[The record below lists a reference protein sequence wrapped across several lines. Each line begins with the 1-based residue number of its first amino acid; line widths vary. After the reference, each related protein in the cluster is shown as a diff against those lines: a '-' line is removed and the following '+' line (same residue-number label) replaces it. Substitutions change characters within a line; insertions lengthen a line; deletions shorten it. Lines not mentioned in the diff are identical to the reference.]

1 MNEKSV
7 PLPHK
12 SSKSSQ
18 GVYEAAN
25 QELSRDSLR
34 STLANAIDHARMAQR
49 KVAVLIV
56 SLTRGDRLDAL
67 FGVPAG
73 EIMQRALERLPAVL
87 RPVDR
92 FVQLSDQNV
101 CVVLPNLKTS
111 AQAWLATA
119 KLQQVLE
126 APFSFQGMQTNVTP
140 VVGIACFPDH
150 ADNAEELVVHA
161 DIAKRIARTR
171 DVAQY
176 VFQREDRRDGDV
188 YLGLEEPLREAIR
201 TNQLE
206 VHYQPQVNMKTGVCH
221 AVEGLLR
228 WTLPERGPIAPPA
241 IIRIAEANRMIGSV
255 TTWVLSTVL
264 RHQAEWKRLGVNL
277 DVSVNLSTVTL
288 AESDLPDV
296 ISQAIGT
303 WSADPA
309 TVTLEITE
317 NATIGDADQ
326 SLAVMKRLKQMGLR
340 LSVDDFGTGYSSL
353 SYVKKFPLD
362 ELKIDKLFVQ
372 HMRQTKGDQQIVRSV
387 IDLAHNFELSVVAEG
402 VEDAATYKDLK
413 KMGCDVAQGF
423 LMSPA
428 LPTPKLLEWLK
439 RQR

>member
-1 MNEKSV
+1 
-7 PLPHK
+7 
-12 SSKSSQ
+12 
-18 GVYEAAN
+18 
-25 QELSRDSLR
+25 
-34 STLANAIDHARMAQR
+34 
-49 KVAVLIV
+49 
-56 SLTRGDRLDAL
+56 
-67 FGVPAG
+67 
-73 EIMQRALERLPAVL
+73 
-87 RPVDR
+87 
-92 FVQLSDQNV
+92 
-101 CVVLPNLKTS
+101 
-111 AQAWLATA
+111 
-119 KLQQVLE
+119 
-126 APFSFQGMQTNVTP
+126 
-140 VVGIACFPDH
+140 
-150 ADNAEELVVHA
+150 
-161 DIAKRIARTR
+161 
-171 DVAQY
+171 
-176 VFQREDRRDGDV
+176 
-188 YLGLEEPLREAIR
+188 
-201 TNQLE
+201 
-206 VHYQPQVNMKTGVCH
+206 
-221 AVEGLLR
+221 
-228 WTLPERGPIAPPA
+228 
-241 IIRIAEANRMIGSV
+241 MIGSV